1 MDTRQDMSKG
11 KLARL
16 WDGAPAGLR
25 GSGLGDAVF
34 HALRQGLR
42 EGLFQPGERLREE
55 EIAEAFS
62 VSRTPVRDALR
73 RLLERRLLEVSGG
86 RGLMV
91 RRLDRGEVFELYQMR
106 EILEGTAARLAAE
119 NATPAE
125 VALMRYLHGAFEQ
138 AREPADHA
146 RINKQFHDAI
156 SGAVRNRYFHGP
168 LEGLQDALALLGP
181 TTFSVAGRAHPAVA
195 EHRLILDAIA
205 AHDPDAAEAA
215 ARDHIRRALATRLK
229 MLSQG

>member
-1 MDTRQDMSKG
+1 
-11 KLARL
+11 
-16 WDGAPAGLR
+16 
-25 GSGLGDAVF
+25 
-34 HALRQGLR
+34 
-42 EGLFQPGERLREE
+42 
-55 EIAEAFS
+55 
-62 VSRTPVRDALR
+62 
-73 RLLERRLLEVSGG
+73 
-86 RGLMV
+86 MV

-125 VALMRYLHGAFEQ
+125 VALMRDLHGAFEQ

>member
-1 MDTRQDMSKG
+1 
-11 KLARL
+11 
-16 WDGAPAGLR
+16 
-25 GSGLGDAVF
+25 
-34 HALRQGLR
+34 
-42 EGLFQPGERLREE
+42 
-55 EIAEAFS
+55 
-62 VSRTPVRDALR
+62 
-73 RLLERRLLEVSGG
+73 
-86 RGLMV
+86 
-91 RRLDRGEVFELYQMR
+91 MR

-125 VALMRYLHGAFEQ
+125 VALMRDLHGAFEQ

-195 EHRLILDAIA
+195 EHRLTNQHVKDGVQ
-205 AHDPDAAEAA
+205 AAEFIALRE
-215 ARDHIRRALATRLK
+215 ARDRTLSLPVQILHALQVNLRGGRLPEK
-229 MLSQG
+229 ESDGHRYFKVPANRF